1 MYHYTL
7 DKRKSKIYNY
17 YKNDK
22 KNLSICGVD
31 MELQKLK
38 YFQVVAKYQH
48 MTKAAERICIAQPAL
63 TQAMRSLEDEL
74 GVKLFAKKGRNIV
87 LTEFGVYLQSRLD
100 VILPEID
107 GLKGEL
113 EQLKNRV
120 NKRIRLNILVG
131 SAFVI
136 DAIVRYRKLYPDVV
150 FDFEQN
156 ASKDDCD
163 IVVTTDE
170 LKNVRKRNCKR
181 RYVKKEN
188 VYLAVPKD
196 SKYAAYTSIGLHEVK
211 EENFV
216 MLSNS
221 RLFGVICNRFCSLA
235 GFTPKILFES
245 DAPSAVQD
253 VISTGVGV
261 AFWPETWGK
270 IKNKNVVLL
279 PIEKPDCQRE
289 LIIELYDSTPQ
300 SQYAED
306 FFQYLIKMKSKGV
319 CLR

>member
-1 MYHYTL
+1 
-7 DKRKSKIYNY
+7 
-17 YKNDK
+17 
-22 KNLSICGVD
+22 

-156 ASKDDCD
+156 A
-163 IVVTTDE
+163 
-170 LKNVRKRNCKR
+170 
-181 RYVKKEN
+181 
-188 VYLAVPKD
+188 A
-196 SKYAAYTSIGLHEVK
+196 
-211 EENFV
+211 
-216 MLSNS
+216 
-221 RLFGVICNRFCSLA
+221 
-235 GFTPKILFES
+235 
-245 DAPSAVQD
+245 
-253 VISTGVGV
+253 
-261 AFWPETWGK
+261 
-270 IKNKNVVLL
+270 
-279 PIEKPDCQRE
+279 
-289 LIIELYDSTPQ
+289 
-300 SQYAED
+300 
-306 FFQYLIKMKSKGV
+306 
-319 CLR
+319 